1 MHITSGADFRLVAAP
16 VMLSKILMRCFL
28 EMVFMR
34 MCRRAKGNKTIP
46 TSLNCDCTCLGLDDK
61 TYNFASL
68 ARDSGKPRFAKYP
81 AK

>member
-1 MHITSGADFRLVAAP
+1 MHVTSGADFRLVAAP
-16 VMLSKILMRCFL
+16 VMLSNILRCFL
-28 EMVFMR
+28 EMVFMH

-61 TYNFASL
+61 TYNFAPV